1 MTMSGVTFAL
11 AFLAYVG
18 AAGGAVGALATR
30 RAPLAKGGARL
41 TVAGVLLHTLTVILQ
56 TVELG
61 RPPLGNLGE
70 ALSFSAL
77 ALALLSLATEFRFG
91 NRLVGAFLLPLVAVF
106 TGAAALLPREVA
118 RAAAGN
124 AWIWIHV
131 TLVMLGSAAFAFI
144 FGVGLMYLLQER
156 QLKAKAPVSLAFRLP
171 PLEVLDRLAY
181 EALWLGFPLLTVGIL
196 LGSLQAQHLWGTY
209 WVWGTKE
216 TWSLLTWLIYG
227 LLLLARLNAGMR
239 GRKAAILSIVGF
251 AAVLLTFLGVSLMA
265 SPRLN

>member
-1 MTMSGVTFAL
+1 MSGPAFAL
-11 AFLAYVG
+11 AFLAYLG
-18 AAGGAVGALATR
+18 AAAGAVGFLATR
-30 RAPLAKGGARL
+30 RAPLGRAATRL
-41 TVAGVLLHTLTVILQ
+41 TVAGVLLHALTFALQ
-56 TVELG
+56 TVEMG

-70 ALSFSAL
+70 ALSFSAW
-77 ALALLSLATEFRFG
+77 ALALLSLTTEARFG
-91 NRLVGAFLLPLVAVF
+91 NRLVGAFLLPLVALF

-118 RAAAGN
+118 RAAAEN

-156 QLKAKAPVSLAFRLP
+156 QLKGKALGPLAFRLP
-171 PLEVLDRLAY
+171 PLEVLDALAY
-181 EALWLGFPLLTVGIL
+181 EALWLGFPLLTLGII
-196 LGSLQAQHLWGTY
+196 LGSLQGKQLWGAY

-251 AAVLLTFLGVSLMA
+251 GAVLFTFLGVSLMA
-265 SPRLN
+265 PTPLN